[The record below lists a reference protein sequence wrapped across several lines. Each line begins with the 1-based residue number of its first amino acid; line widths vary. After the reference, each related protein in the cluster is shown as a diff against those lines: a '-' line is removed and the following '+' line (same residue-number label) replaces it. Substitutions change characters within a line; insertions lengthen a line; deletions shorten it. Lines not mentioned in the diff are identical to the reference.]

1 MLSWNEYLSSF
12 VSKFRNKFEE
22 LNSEEK
28 FVVPLNMTFL
38 HPCQI
43 EVIEFKE
50 RFWLIW
56 VVTFDRNRPDMEYV
70 HTTAKEPTKL
80 ITDRPEDYV
89 LWKTILAMHAVLPE
103 MDERRFIDWF
113 SINENSSVYLFGND
127 PRIRDP
133 ECNLAT
139 ELVKNIQH
147 FSSVKLV
154 WQLGYE
160 RIEKTTSVL
169 KKEKGKI
176 IEEKLPTR
184 FLDIT
189 KIPTQELT
197 SAQVKRFEQY
207 EQKLSLVEQEI
218 GGVRRL
224 IGVSKEFQDWRLL
237 ASDVQS
243 IKDNYINKSI
253 FQTEMRRL
261 DQRIDDLKAIRF
273 WSKRTVID
281 ILLAIAASIVTLIAA
296 GIIRLPWW

>member
-1 MLSWNEYLSSF
+1 MLSWNEYLSGF

-28 FVVPLNMTFL
+28 FVVSLNMTFL

-70 HTTAKEPTKL
+70 HTTAEEPAKL
-80 ITDRPEDYV
+80 IADRPKDYA
-89 LWKTILAMHAVLPE
+89 LWKTILAMHAILGDK
-103 MDERRFIDWF
+103 DERDFIDWF
-113 SINENSSVYLFGND
+113 SIDENSSVYLFGCD

-133 ECNLAT
+133 QYNLAR
-139 ELVKNIQH
+139 ELVRNIEH
-147 FSSVKLV
+147 FSSGKLV
-154 WQLGYE
+154 WQLGHE

-169 KKEKGKI
+169 RKEKGKI
-176 IEEKLPTR
+176 IEEKLPTE

-189 KIPTQELT
+189 KLQTRELT
-197 SAQVKRFEQY
+197 LAQVKRFEEY

-224 IGVSKEFQDWRLL
+224 IGVTKEFQDWRLL

-243 IKDNYINKSI
+243 IKDDYINKSV
-253 FQTEMRRL
+253 FQTEIRRL
-261 DQRIDDLKAIRF
+261 DQRIEDLKAIRF

-281 ILLAIAASIVTLIAA
+281 ILLAMVALIATLIAA
-296 GIIRLPWW
+296 DVIHLPW